1 MATTIAPA
9 DIGAVLREKRR
20 ELGYTQGEL
29 ADVLDVPL
37 DTISRWER
45 GSLGVRHPRILIYAL
60 DMLIAQ
66 RHPRT

>member
-1 MATTIAPA
+1 MTTTTAPA
-9 DIGAVLREKRR
+9 NIGETIRQKRR
-20 ELGYTQGEL
+20 ELGYTQAEL
-29 ADVLDVPL
+29 AYVLDVPL